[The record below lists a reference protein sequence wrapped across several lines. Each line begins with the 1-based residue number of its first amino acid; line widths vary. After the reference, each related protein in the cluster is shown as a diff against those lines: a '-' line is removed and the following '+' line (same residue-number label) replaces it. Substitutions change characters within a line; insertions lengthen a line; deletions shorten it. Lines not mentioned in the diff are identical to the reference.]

1 MNRIVFALALV
12 LLPLCA
18 PAWAQADKA
27 DPKAAAEPVVK
38 QLEAFRRGDFD
49 TAFTFASGMIRAQ
62 FDRSAFEA
70 MVRRGYP
77 EIARSTFAAVTKTEL
92 ESPGLAYVT
101 VKIRGAN
108 GQAVEA
114 LYEMIWEDGWRING
128 VATRPD
134 AAGTVWRRLTTP
146 PLTLALSPEG
156 RG

>member
-1 MNRIVFALALV
+1 MQVKRLIVGVASALAV
-12 LLPLCA
+12 ASVCVF
-18 PAWAQADKA
+18 AWAQADRTN
-27 DPKAAAEPVVK
+27 PKAAAEPVVK

-49 TAFTFASGMIRAQ
+49 TAFTFASGTIRAQ
-62 FDRSAFEA
+62 FDRQAFET
-70 MVRRGYP
+70 MVRGGYP

-92 ESPGLAYVT
+92 NAPGLAYVT

-134 AAGTVWRRLTTP
+134 ALGVI
-146 PLTLALSPEG
+146 
-156 RG
+156 

>member
-1 MNRIVFALALV
+1 MKRIVLGVALV

-18 PAWAQADKA
+18 VAWAQGDNTNA
-27 DPKAAAEPVVK
+27 KAAAEPVVK

-49 TAFTFASGMIRAQ
+49 TALTFASGMIKAQ
-62 FDRSAFEA
+62 FDRQTFET
-70 MVRRGYP
+70 MVRGGYP

-108 GQAVEA
+108 GQFVEA
-114 LYEMIWEDGWRING
+114 LYEMTWEDGWRING

-134 AAGTVWRRLTTP
+134 AGGVI
-146 PLTLALSPEG
+146 
-156 RG
+156 

>member
-1 MNRIVFALALV
+1 MRMKRVVIGLV
-12 LLPLCA
+12 GVLTLWVCA
-18 PAWAQADKA
+18 VAWAQADRTN
-27 DPKAAAEPVVK
+27 PNAAAEPVVK

-49 TAFTFASGMIRAQ
+49 TAFTFESGLIRAQ
-62 FDRSAFEA
+62 FDRQAFET
-70 MVRRGYP
+70 MVRGGYP

-114 LYEMIWEDGWRING
+114 LYELIWEDGWKING

-134 AAGTVWRRLTTP
+134 AAGVI
-146 PLTLALSPEG
+146 
-156 RG
+156 

>member
-1 MNRIVFALALV
+1 MKRIVLGLVGALTLSA
-12 LLPLCA
+12 CA
-18 PAWAQADKA
+18 VAWAQADRTDAKS
-27 DPKAAAEPVVK
+27 AAEPVVK
-38 QLEAFRRGDFD
+38 QLEAFRRDDFD

-62 FDRSAFEA
+62 FDRQAFET

-77 EIARSTFAAVTKTEL
+77 EIARSTFAAVTRTEL

-114 LYEMIWEDGWRING
+114 LYEVIWEDGWRING

-134 AAGTVWRRLTTP
+134 AAGV
-146 PLTLALSPEG
+146 A
-156 RG
+156 